1 MIAGQLLGAL
11 LGSKMLWKKG
21 AKLIRPVVVIVCFLM
36 AFRIIWQNL

>member
-36 AFRIIWQNL
+36 AFRIIWQNF